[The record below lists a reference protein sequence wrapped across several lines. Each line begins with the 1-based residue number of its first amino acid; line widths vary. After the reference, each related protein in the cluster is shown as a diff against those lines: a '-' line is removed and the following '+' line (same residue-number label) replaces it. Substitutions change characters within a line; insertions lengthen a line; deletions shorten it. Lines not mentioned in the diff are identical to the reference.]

1 MRKLFLFTIVAL
13 LLVTSAAYSQSG
25 GSGGGSFSN
34 AFLIP
39 TVLCQAGS
47 TSSGSSGS
55 TSCGPAA
62 GGGPKVLFAD
72 FKVSSSP
79 NKNVMLMASL
89 ESSILTDTAVA
100 SSNGNK
106 STSTASASLVVTPL
120 VYQCLG
126 TGSTPCSVLS
136 SSPVGTVTPDHV
148 TFNSRVQTLTANLLG
163 LGCTANLTTG
173 VVTCTSPETIE
184 LILDTTTANAFN
196 FVVTGLP
203 GAGVYQAQLGAFV
216 KASATVNSLPA
227 GATATIG
234 VGAGSLIDLDVNA
247 ETPFTSITLCPGG
260 PSSGGQG
267 PANCGP

>member
-1 MRKLFLFTIVAL
+1 MKYSCLLTAASLFFTGVAFG
-13 LLVTSAAYSQSG
+13 QSG

-34 AFLIP
+34 AYLIP

-47 TSSGSSGS
+47 NSFGSTGA

-62 GGGPKVLFAD
+62 GGGAKVLFSD
-72 FKVSSSP
+72 FKVSNSP

-100 SSNGNK
+100 SKNGNQ
-106 STSTASASLVVTPL
+106 STSTASASLVVTPK

-126 TGSTPCSVLS
+126 SGSTPCTVLS

-163 LGCTANLTTG
+163 LGCTADLTTG
-173 VVTCTSPETIE
+173 IVTCTSPETIE

-196 FVVTGLP
+196 FIVTGLP
-203 GAGVYQAQLGAFV
+203 SAGVYQAQLGAYL
-216 KASATVNSLPA
+216 KASASVNSLPA

-247 ETPFTSITLCPGG
+247 ETPFDTISLCKGG
-260 PSSGGQG
+260 PQNGAGG